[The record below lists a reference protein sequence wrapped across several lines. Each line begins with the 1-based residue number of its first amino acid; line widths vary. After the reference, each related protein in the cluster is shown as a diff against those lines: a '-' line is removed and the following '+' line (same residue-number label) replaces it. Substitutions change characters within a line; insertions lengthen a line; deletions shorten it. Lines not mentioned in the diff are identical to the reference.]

1 MVLRAKYEIEKTHLT
16 WRQKRGGQYFGY
28 QLLNRNGV
36 QVIEYIMAATGD
48 PWQAYHYLTFRNSL
62 FSAVTS
68 RGRVKGVE
76 TVVEATAD
84 KKKEEGSCWE
94 RASE

>member
-1 MVLRAKYEIEKTHLT
+1 M
-16 WRQKRGGQYFGY
+16 
-28 QLLNRNGV
+28 
-36 QVIEYIMAATGD
+36 
-48 PWQAYHYLTFRNSL
+48 TFKNTL

-84 KKKEEGSCWE
+84 KKKRKDLVGKGPLNDFQGSTKK
-94 RASE
+94 R